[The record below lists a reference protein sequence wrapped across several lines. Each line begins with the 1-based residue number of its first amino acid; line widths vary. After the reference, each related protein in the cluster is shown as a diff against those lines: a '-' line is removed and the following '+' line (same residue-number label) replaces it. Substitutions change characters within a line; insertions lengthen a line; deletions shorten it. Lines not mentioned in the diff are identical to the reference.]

1 MTAKK
6 KLTQNSTTKKS
17 GDYEKNIRK
26 SNLI

>member
-6 KLTQNSTTKKS
+6 KLTQNSVTKKS
-17 GDYEKNIRK
+17 DDYEKNIRK